1 MPTANAAD
9 CLQFSSAGGRCQ
21 QSLAQD
27 QPKHHAVC
35 ITQGRVFGGREF
47 FTLVHIHAI
56 SSSEVL
62 GGRLRCI
69 YPNYCRELYHYVG
82 A

>member
-9 CLQFSSAGGRCQ
+9 CLPFSSAGGWCQ

-56 SSSEVL
+56 YFQFKRGAEGKAEVY
-62 GGRLRCI
+62 I
-69 YPNYCRELYHYVG
+69 P
-82 A
+82 